1 MSRSNQHI
9 IFIGF
14 KNAGKTV
21 IGKEVATRL
30 KRPFIDLDKEIE
42 KLYAE
47 QLNEAL
53 SCREISKRH
62 GETFFRDLEV
72 KALQEVIHVQPSVIA
87 LGGGAPLREEN
98 RLLLKPHI
106 LIYLTASPE
115 IVFQRIMAGG
125 IPSFFEE
132 EDPLGSFKSLWA
144 QRQQVY
150 QDLAVLTIDNSGDV
164 QDAIQE
170 ILEKLT
176 VICKEENQ

>member
-1 MSRSNQHI
+1 MPHNQHI

-21 IGKEVATRL
+21 IGREIASRL
-30 KRPFIDLDKEIE
+30 KKPFIDLDEQIE
-42 KLYAE
+42 KSYAE
-47 QLNEAL
+47 QFARQL
-53 SCREISKRH
+53 SCREITKRH

-72 KALQEVIHVQPSVIA
+72 TVLQEVINLQPSVIA

-98 RLLLKPHI
+98 QLLLKPHI

-132 EDPLGSFKSLWA
+132 EDPLGSFKRLWE

-150 QDLAVLTIDNSGDV
+150 EDLAVLTIDNSGEV
-164 QDAIQE
+164 QIAIEE
-170 ILEKLT
+170 ILEKLN
-176 VICKEENQ
+176 CSPR